1 MRKTLGAG
9 VLIAGVAGLGLWGA
23 NHQAGTMEAKIA
35 QAATGVADGAIHR
48 VETRVAGRDITA
60 RGIADDA
67 AERDAIIAALDEVHG
82 RRVVRDEI
90 EVLETIRPYTLSAT
104 RGGGDTEFSKRV
116 QGGDVY

>member
-9 VLIAGVAGLGLWGA
+9 VLIAGVAEGA
-23 NHQAGTMEAKIA
+23 
-35 QAATGVADGAIHR
+35 VHR
-48 VETRVAGRDITA
+48 VETTVAGRDITA

-82 RRVVRDEI
+82 RRAVRDEI

-104 RGGGDTEFSKRV
+104 RDGCATAFSKRV
-116 QGGDVY
+116 QGGDIY